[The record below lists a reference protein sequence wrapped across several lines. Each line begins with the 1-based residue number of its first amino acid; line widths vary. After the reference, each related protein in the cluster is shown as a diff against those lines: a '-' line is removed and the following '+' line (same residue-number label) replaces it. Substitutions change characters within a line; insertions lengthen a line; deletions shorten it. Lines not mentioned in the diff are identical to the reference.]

1 MSSLVLAHDG
11 NIVSPLNTII
21 FLFLKNVLKQKTA
34 LAVSSRPEADERRIS
49 GRAILCRKNFFLASF
64 FVGGNAGESIDG
76 KRRKMVSRGLAHGMQ
91 MNVIKSIDGF
101 CVFLPVIVEAAT
113 IIITSI
119 PSLMLQ
125 SCSRHF
131 GHRN

>member
-21 FLFLKNVLKQKTA
+21 FLFLKKCFKTENGLGGFISA
-34 LAVSSRPEADERRIS
+34 GGRRTADFRKGNFVS
-49 GRAILCRKNFFLASF
+49 KKFFLCEF
-64 FVGGNAGESIDG
+64 VVGGNARESIDG
-76 KRRKMVSRGLAHGMQ
+76 KRGKMVSRGLAHGMQ